1 MVRTERS
8 GGGDAF
14 IILTQLIEV
23 YFSGGGGGGGDAFII
38 LTQLHLIEVYSSANG
53 SHFNLHIIGIAVN
66 KQNALQSI
74 VEKYK

>member
-1 MVRTERS
+1 MVRTDRS

-23 YFSGGGGGGGDAFII
+23 YFSGGGGGGGGGDAFII

-66 KQNALQSI
+66 KQNALH
-74 VEKYK
+74 

>member
-1 MVRTERS
+1 MVRTDRS

-23 YFSGGGGGGGDAFII
+23 YFSGGGGGGGGGGDAFII

-53 SHFNLHIIGIAVN
+53 NHFNLHIIGIAVN
-66 KQNALQSI
+66 KQN
-74 VEKYK
+74 